1 MNRYNQHSNG
11 SLSYQLQY
19 YNNLNQRSIDKRNN
33 EITQNNSSVSAY
45 NLKKMND
52 PSSKVSQ
59 IGNSL
64 LLPIAS
70 STLGKLGKKYFNRF
84 RQNLKNNKESKTEG
98 DGEEGEGEG
107 EGGEFEGGEG
117 EGEGGEFEGVEGDFE
132 IGPTPMTDLELQQF
146 ADPSSTG
153 TVADAP
159 SNLDFEPA
167 QTENMEDEEDL
178 GELDDN
184 FQESEEGLSFIQKGL
199 GRATMGAPKINSAF
213 TPEGTKGAGADE
225 DFPQGENDD
234 FDVGKKLNPDTLE
247 PLDSGENV
255 VEQTPEDIE
264 EGTSDFQSV
273 LDMANAR
280 PEAEIVSGQL
290 NTGEEFTGD
299 VEYGDPSP
307 YTNLPN
313 FGQTAE
319 QMAGTQFGGDSTIAR
334 MNQTPKD
341 LYSEHQDNLN
351 SQLAET
357 KEDDGNTSEFGD
369 IDGEPTEAP
378 TEVDPEISNLSSV
391 GDTTAEVGE
400 AGEIATEA
408 GIDATGASIEA
419 GVVSGEVALG
429 AVEASTLPVDAVP
442 VVDIASAVVGA
453 GALVGSIGL
462 GVYGAVESL
471 IHKAP
476 APAPIT
482 NPALPQEIAGKYLGL
497 QSDSYRSNNQNFQGI
512 F

>member
-33 EITQNNSSVSAY
+33 EITQNNTSISAY

-59 IGNSL
+59 IGNAV

-70 STLGKLGKKYFNRF
+70 QTLGKVGKKYFNRF

-98 DGEEGEGEG
+98 DEQEGEGEG
-107 EGGEFEGGEG
+107 EGEGEEFEGAEDA
-117 EGEGGEFEGVEGDFE
+117 EDFE
-132 IGPTPMTDLELQQF
+132 IGPTPMTDAELEQF
-146 ADPSSTG
+146 ADPSSIG
-153 TVADAP
+153 KVADAP

-167 QTENMEDEEDL
+167 ETGNMADEEDL

-184 FQESEEGLSFIQKGL
+184 FQESEEGLSFIQRGL
-199 GRATMGAPKINSAF
+199 GRAIMGAPKTSSAI
-213 TPEGTKGAGADE
+213 TPEGSKGAGADE
-225 DFPQGENDD
+225 DFPEGETDD
-234 FDVGKKLNPDTLE
+234 FDVGQKLNPDTLE
-247 PLDSGENV
+247 PLDSGENI
-255 VEQTPEDIE
+255 VEQAPEDIE

-273 LDMANAR
+273 LDMANAP
-280 PEAEIVSGQL
+280 PEAQIVGGQL

-299 VEYGDPSP
+299 IEYGDPSP

-319 QMAGTQFGGDSTIAR
+319 QMAGSQFGGDSTIAR

-351 SQLAET
+351 SQLGET
-357 KEDDGNTSEFGD
+357 KEDDGNISEFGD
-369 IDGEPTEAP
+369 LDEAPTEAP

-391 GDTTAEVGE
+391 GDTTGEIGTE
-400 AGEIATEA
+400 AGEIATEGAEA
-408 GIDATGASIEA
+408 GIDATGAGIEA
-419 GVVSGEVALG
+419 GVGVTEASLG
-429 AVEASTLPVDAVP
+429 AVEAGSATTLPVP
-442 VVDIASAVVGA
+442 GVDIAGAVIG
-453 GALVGSIGL
+453 GIALTASIGVGL
-462 GVYGAVESL
+462 YGGIEAL

-476 APAPIT
+476 TPTPIT

-497 QSDSYRSNNQNFQGI
+497 QSDSYRANSQNFQGA